1 MDDWMRCGSE
11 PGLDEILGDPIVV
24 ALMHRDGVTERHVRE
39 VVMRARGRRGPARFG
54 HGALP
59 APVPTSSF

>member
-1 MDDWMRCGSE
+1 MDDWMRGGSE

-24 ALMHRDGVTERHVRE
+24 ALMRRDGVTERHVRE
-39 VVMRARGRRGPARFG
+39 VVMRARGRRSPARFG

-59 APVPTSSF
+59 SPVSTSSF